1 MERRMKRRRSQT
13 KMGGGKNKMNV
24 KKYNLNQLLSASCV
38 RQERKKER
46 MKERER
52 IKQNNRHRADFLVA
66 FQSW

>member
-46 MKERER
+46 KNERER
-52 IKQNNRHRADFLVA
+52 EDKTK
-66 FQSW
+66 